1 MPDPLIDPRP
11 DRPRYVAVVGA
22 GLAALRA
29 VEALL
34 RSGLDCRIT
43 VLGDEPHPPY
53 SRPPLSKDLLTGPLE
68 PASFKLPESEHVE
81 WRTSTRVVGA
91 DLASRRLALEDGD
104 TVDYDG
110 LVVATGV
117 RARRLPL
124 PGPAPLTLRT
134 LEDAVQ
140 VRERATHARTAL
152 VVGGGV
158 LGCEL
163 ASMLTDAGVAVQV
176 VVGPDEVPMQSV
188 LGATLAGELRRRH
201 EERGTV
207 FHTGSAV
214 LGYSASGAWLSDGT
228 EVHADLIVETVGSVP
243 NTEWLDGNGLDLTGG
258 LLCDEDLAVAGAS
271 RVVGCGDVVRFPSRR
286 YGGRLVRVEHWA
298 FAAESGRHAGRTLA
312 ARLGAPTQPSGPFD
326 PLPTFWTDQLGV
338 RLQGLGL
345 PGLGTR
351 DHRVLDGRLSEDP
364 VLGYHHR
371 DALVGV
377 VLLNRP
383 EVVGSYRALL

>member
-1 MPDPLIDPRP
+1 MP
-11 DRPRYVAVVGA
+11 DRPPEVVVVGA
-22 GLAALRA
+22 GLAAVRA
-29 VEALL
+29 VEAML
-34 RSGLDCRIT
+34 RSGPGCRIT

-53 SRPPLSKDLLTGPLE
+53 SRPPLSKDLLAGPLE
-68 PASFKLPESEHVE
+68 PASFKLPDSPHVR
-81 WRTSTRVVGA
+81 WRTSTRVAAA
-91 DLASRRLALEDGD
+91 DLASRRLTLADGE
-104 TVDYDG
+104 TVEYDG

-134 LEDAVQ
+134 LEDAALL
-140 VRERATHARTAL
+140 RARATGARTAL

-188 LGATLAGELRRRH
+188 LGAALAGELRRRH
-201 EERGTV
+201 EQRGTV

-214 LGYSASGAWLSDGT
+214 LGYSATGAWLSDGT
-228 EVHADLIVETVGSVP
+228 EVRADLVVETVGSVP
-243 NTEWLDGNGLDLTGG
+243 NTEWLDGNGLDLSGG
-258 LLCDEDLAVAGAS
+258 LLCADDLTVVGAD

-286 YGGRLVRVEHWA
+286 YGGRVVRVEHWA
-298 FAAESGRHAGRTLA
+298 FASESGRHAGRTLA
-312 ARLGAPTQPSGPFD
+312 ARLGAPGAEAAPFD

-345 PGLGTR
+345 PALGTR

-364 VLGYHHR
+364 VLGYHHQ

>member
-1 MPDPLIDPRP
+1 MP
-11 DRPRYVAVVGA
+11 DRPPEVVVVGA
-22 GLAALRA
+22 GLAAVRA
-29 VEALL
+29 VEAML
-34 RSGLDCRIT
+34 RSGPGCRIT

-53 SRPPLSKDLLTGPLE
+53 SRPPLSKDLLAGPLE
-68 PASFKLPESEHVE
+68 PASFKLPDSPHVR
-81 WRTSTRVVGA
+81 WRTSTRVAAA
-91 DLASRRLALEDGD
+91 DLASRRLTLADGE
-104 TVDYDG
+104 TVEYDG

-134 LEDAVQ
+134 LEDAALL
-140 VRERATHARTAL
+140 RARATDARTAL

-188 LGATLAGELRRRH
+188 LGAALAGELRRRH
-201 EERGTV
+201 EQRGTV

-214 LGYSASGAWLSDGT
+214 LGYSATGAWLSDGT
-228 EVHADLIVETVGSVP
+228 EVRADLVVETVGSVP
-243 NTEWLDGNGLDLTGG
+243 NTEWLDGNGLDLSGG
-258 LLCDEDLAVAGAS
+258 LLCADDLAVVGAD

-286 YGGRLVRVEHWA
+286 YGGRVVRVEHWA
-298 FAAESGRHAGRTLA
+298 FASESGRHAGRTLA
-312 ARLGAPTQPSGPFD
+312 ARLGAPGAEAAPFD

-345 PGLGTR
+345 PALGTR

-364 VLGYHHR
+364 VLGYHHQ

>member
-1 MPDPLIDPRP
+1 MP
-11 DRPRYVAVVGA
+11 DRPTAPPRQVAVVGA
-22 GLAALRA
+22 GLAGLRA
-29 VEALL
+29 VEVLL

-53 SRPPLSKDLLTGPLE
+53 SRPPLSKDLLDGPLE
-68 PASFKLPESEHVE
+68 PASFRLPDSPHVR
-81 WRTSTRVVGA
+81 WRASTRVAAA
-91 DLASRRLALEDGD
+91 DLASRRLTLADGEE
-104 TVDYDG
+104 VGYDG

-134 LEDAVQ
+134 LEDAALL
-140 VRERATHARTAL
+140 RERATGARTAL

-188 LGATLAGELRRRH
+188 LGASLAGELRRRH
-201 EERGTV
+201 EQRGTV

-214 LGYSASGAWLSDGT
+214 LGYSATGAWLSDGT
-228 EVHADLIVETVGSVP
+228 EVRADLVVETVGSVP
-243 NTEWLDGNGLDLTGG
+243 NTEWLDGNGLDLADG
-258 LLCDEDLAVAGAS
+258 LRCDEDLAVVGAVG
-271 RVVGCGDVVRFPSRR
+271 VVGCGDVVRFPSTR

-312 ARLGAPTQPSGPFD
+312 ARLGAPAAPVAPFD

-345 PGLGTR
+345 PALGTC
-351 DHRVLDGRLSEDP
+351 DDRVLDGRLSEDP
-364 VLGYHHR
+364 VLGYHHQ

-383 EVVGSYRALL
+383 EAAGSYRALL